1 MSDHSATPEVNHEA
15 SDEVNHEAKDEKK
28 EVPVDVKRTAKLE
41 QLAAARISAK
51 NKKRQRDEDI
61 VEMKSK
67 LDSLLASTKSEPI
80 VTETETT
87 EPAVTVKRQRIT
99 KEPEEDPPPTQTDD
113 QDHWS
118 TSLIRTSVVLSL
130 GAASWYMQNMYGTK
144 PPQAAATPILQK
156 KGQKAPA
163 PMLPHQVKAQNP
175 LIGRSGFVS

>member
-28 EVPVDVKRTAKLE
+28 EVTVDAKRTAKLE
-41 QLAAARISAK
+41 QLSAARISAK
-51 NKKRQRDEDI
+51 NKKRQRDEDL

-67 LDSLLASTKSEPI
+67 LDSLLANTKSEPI

-87 EPAVTVKRQRIT
+87 EPVVTVKRQRIT
-99 KEPEEDPPPTQTDD
+99 KEPEEDPPPPQTDD

-118 TSLIRTSVVLSL
+118 VSLIRTSAVLSL
-130 GAASWYMQNMYGTK
+130 GAASWWMQNKYGTK
-144 PPQAAATPILQK
+144 KTTPAATPILQK
-156 KGQKAPA
+156 KSQKAPA
-163 PMLPHQVKAQNP
+163 PMLPHQVKTRNS